1 MTVDTNQA
9 GPAAEEALARQE
21 QETITQAIAKELGI
35 SVKQVRT
42 TVGLLDEG
50 NTIPFIARYRK
61 EMTGELDENVLRDI
75 EERLSYLRNLGDRKK
90 DVLRSIEEQ
99 GKLTKEL
106 QEQILKAV
114 KLQEVEDLYRPFRQK
129 RKTRASAAK
138 EKGLEPLADWVME
151 QRRQGQPLEEAAK
164 YIDADKGVESAELAL
179 QGAMDI
185 IAENIAD
192 DPAVRSWVRQYTAS
206 QGILVSEAKD
216 AEQESVYENYY
227 NYREPVHK
235 MPPHRILA
243 INRGERENVLKV
255 GIEVTADKIHAFILR
270 KLVKGPSRSKNC
282 WKQ

>member
-106 QEQILKAV
+106 QEQILKA
-114 KLQEVEDLYRPFRQK
+114 
-129 RKTRASAAK
+129 
-138 EKGLEPLADWVME
+138 
-151 QRRQGQPLEEAAK
+151 
-164 YIDADKGVESAELAL
+164 
-179 QGAMDI
+179 
-185 IAENIAD
+185 
-192 DPAVRSWVRQYTAS
+192 
-206 QGILVSEAKD
+206 
-216 AEQESVYENYY
+216 
-227 NYREPVHK
+227 
-235 MPPHRILA
+235 
-243 INRGERENVLKV
+243 
-255 GIEVTADKIHAFILR
+255 
-270 KLVKGPSRSKNC
+270 
-282 WKQ
+282 